1 MADELDR
8 ALRQRDLALMAE
20 PRSRGVA
27 PRKPGPLDMP
37 GGIAERLALLNQT
50 FNPVEGIGGAM
61 RAGERLFSQDAD
73 YLQRI
78 EALGSMMSGV
88 AGIAAP
94 IAAARAIGVPA
105 ASAMMEGL
113 LGFSPTTQAAGDT
126 MRAAGRD
133 IVDRLN
139 QPGPVPVMYSNPI
152 PGVGRGEAID
162 DVLRARYP
170 DVKISVS
177 GDASKGYTLNRIDVP
192 KSQRNS
198 GIGTQI
204 MQDLVDAVDAQGA
217 TLKLSPSG
225 DFGGSVP
232 RLKEFYKRFGFVE
245 NKGKAKDF
253 GISESMYRLP
263 QSSPAPTLPS
273 PRSDAEAMARDILQL
288 RAEGRADEVTEQ
300 MMAAADPQ
308 YMYANTP
315 LPMDYASRMARAERA
330 GFRPDQPLYRGDAN
344 PSMQAFNTGQFAREG
359 IGVTASDSPS
369 VASTYMTGNNPAMY
383 PLYAR
388 AENPLMVDVGGR
400 NWTGIPA
407 EAETNYGRLNDVL
420 PPENYLDEDNLFDLM
435 QGSGVDWGD
444 GTSSSLAMANT
455 DNVSRAAQAGGFDQ
469 IQFQNIVDRGGAGK
483 YYTSAVNEPRTTVM
497 TADPANVRSRFARFD
512 PAFANLRNLS
522 AGVGGAAVLTALGED
537 AEAGTPEMQ
546 IIGLVN
552 QAGISGAAEALG
564 VSRRDI
570 EEAMSIV
577 LPPSQWDQLVV
588 GPQ

>member
-1 MADELDR
+1 
-8 ALRQRDLALMAE
+8 
-20 PRSRGVA
+20 
-27 PRKPGPLDMP
+27 MP
-37 GGIAERLALLNQT
+37 GGIAERLAFLNQT

-245 NKGKAKDF
+245 NKGKAKDYA
-253 GISESMYRLP
+253 ISESMYRTP
-263 QSSPAPTLPS
+263 KPPAAPTLPT
-273 PRSDAEAMARDILQL
+273 PRNEAEAMARDILQL

-300 MMAAADPQ
+300 MMDAADDQ
-308 YMYANTP
+308 YMYFNTP
-315 LPMDYASRMARAERA
+315 LPMDYASRMARAEARGFAPTLHGTGSDISAVDEKFFGSGRDALGSGFYTTTNATRA
-330 GFRPDQPLYRGDAN
+330 NVYAPKVKGPSIEASKEFADGANVMPLAVRMDRPFDLSEVTGRAADEIGSAAGQDPYFTYRSGESGAYIQGDEGQ
-344 PSMQAFNTGQFAREG
+344 SAFLDPYHPRYQTLSRLREG
-359 IGVTASDSPS
+359 FGPQLTSSLLSD
-369 VASTYMTGNNPAMY
+369 AGY
-383 PLYAR
+383 
-388 AENPLMVDVGGR
+388 
-400 NWTGIPA
+400 
-407 EAETNYGRLNDVL
+407 
-420 PPENYLDEDNLFDLM
+420 
-435 QGSGVDWGD
+435 SGVVGPEAS
-444 GTSSSLAMANT
+444 GNLVR
-455 DNVSRAAQAGGFDQ
+455 VSFNPQD
-469 IQFQNIVDRGGAGK
+469 I
-483 YYTSAVNEPRTTVM
+483 
-497 TADPANVRSRFARFD
+497 RSRFARFD
-512 PAFANLRNLS
+512 PAFAHLRNLS
-522 AGVGGAAVLTALGED
+522 AGVGGAAVLTALGDD
-537 AEAGTPEMQ
+537 AEAGTPETQ

-552 QAGISGAAEALG
+552 QAGIAGAAEALG

-570 EEAMSIV
+570 EEAISIAV
-577 LPPSQWDQLVV
+577 PPSQWDQLVV